1 MPGAQFQK
9 MELTS
14 GFFHRMNSISSNR
27 DARLGEVQQSVR
39 FRRSGRE
46 CLAQYRSSEPACI
59 SRKAIRSIAEET
71 YFMSDY
77 RVNKGEVE
85 EDQLTASI
93 EKSTSK
99 IPSSAY
105 LALALGAMA
114 VSAGLQAWNR
124 KHAAMFVG
132 QWAAP
137 FLILGIYNKLVKQH
151 GSDGRSE
158 PGPRRRT
165 EYVVSGASS
174 Y

>member
-1 MPGAQFQK
+1 
-9 MELTS
+9 
-14 GFFHRMNSISSNR
+14 
-27 DARLGEVQQSVR
+27 
-39 FRRSGRE
+39 
-46 CLAQYRSSEPACI
+46 
-59 SRKAIRSIAEET
+59 
-71 YFMSDY
+71 MSDY

-85 EDQLTASI
+85 EDQLTAAI

-158 PGPRRRT
+158 PGQRRGT
-165 EYVVSGASS
+165 EYVVSGASG